1 VLWRRCV
8 NDGEKSFKTL
18 TRDVS
23 AMSAVAA
30 DTERVGADERELI
43 ALASFPWLRFPQ
55 TVFTTGKLF

>member
-1 VLWRRCV
+1 
-8 NDGEKSFKTL
+8 
-18 TRDVS
+18 
-23 AMSAVAA
+23 MSAVAA